1 MILIPDFTH
10 GDYMAQLTI
19 GKAADLVG
27 KTRQALYRK
36 IKSGELSVTLNH
48 DSVQVVDTSELLRVF
63 GEFKY
68 EDSTTSTNTNKL
80 DVSKQP
86 RTSARTTH
94 KEPENDAVTQALEL
108 GELRASAKYLERML
122 EAAEARALSAEARA
136 AAAESRAIEAITMN
150 QKLLVDLQS
159 ATIPE
164 QEGKKKGKR
173 SVIK

>member
-1 MILIPDFTH
+1 
-10 GDYMAQLTI
+10 MAQLTV

-48 DSVQVVDTSELLRVF
+48 DSVQVVDMSELLRVF
-63 GEFKY
+63 GEFKSV
-68 EDSTTSTNTNKL
+68 DSTDSTNTDKL
-80 DVSKQP
+80 AVSKQV
-86 RTSARTTH
+86 RTSVRTSH
-94 KEPENDAVTQALEL
+94 KESDYDAITQALEL

-122 EAAEARALSAEARA
+122 EAAEARILSAEARA
-136 AAAESRAIEAITMN
+136 ASAESRAIEAITMN
-150 QKLLVDLQS
+150 QKLLVDLQA